1 FSFPIL
7 HHTSFDLLTLA
18 MNLISLIQLLP
29 NQLNPTSFEALL
41 LLFVLVVLQV
51 LNFLYRVHLIS
62 PILHPM
68 YFQNQCI
75 QLYAVPVLSI
85 LLLMYA
91 VYLFF
96 FYLFYFPF
104 SPILFSLF
112 PFLLFYLSSHCMP
125 SFVPALQYQL
135 LMLFYP
141 HLLVQRILLLYQ

>member
-1 FSFPIL
+1 
-7 HHTSFDLLTLA
+7 
-18 MNLISLIQLLP
+18 
-29 NQLNPTSFEALL
+29 
-41 LLFVLVVLQV
+41 
-51 LNFLYRVHLIS
+51 
-62 PILHPM
+62 M

-135 LMLFYP
+135 LMLFYS
-141 HLLVQRILLLYQ
+141 HLLVQRFLLLYHYEFHRMSYVLPLGMNMVFFQYIAFLFLFLFLW